1 MNAVNIYNLHRAIY
15 GLYPLTTRFKNEKMK
30 LFDAFLHD
38 SEEEKNYKIAPGS
51 IQYCSKTNAVKVLCK
66 DRKYIYFRSLRIV
79 GKREISAID
88 FYNGYIKN
96 TPLEKRSSIV
106 CQC

>member
-1 MNAVNIYNLHRAIY
+1 
-15 GLYPLTTRFKNEKMK
+15 MK

-38 SEEEKNYKIAPGS
+38 TILEENSHILPGT
-51 IQYCSKTNAVKVLCK
+51 IQYCSMTNAVKVLCK
-66 DRKYIYFRSLRIV
+66 DRRYIYFRSLRIV

-96 TPLEKRSSIV
+96 TPLEKRNSIV
-106 CQC
+106 CKC